1 MNLRLFFFVSVL
13 FISAGI
19 LAQSTSQSGLQ
30 TLTALPPAM
39 PTGNNSDPC
48 AFPDRDSLLDR
59 IAGDLDNYN
68 ISLLID
74 TCPDVCQYIYGSG
87 NPDISGIG
95 VSV

>member
-1 MNLRLFFFVSVL
+1 MNLRLFFYVSVL
-13 FISAGI
+13 FICVGI
-19 LAQSTSQSGLQ
+19 LAQSATQSGLHS
-30 TLTALPPAM
+30 LTTLPPAM
-39 PTGNNSDPC
+39 PTGNNPDPC

-59 IAGDLDNYN
+59 IAGDLNNYN